1 MAPRRKAAPKPDA
14 VDQGRRRS
22 SRTAGRGIANDPA
35 PAAPAAKIKDLK
47 KANAVARKKDTAESN
62 AVTPGLPVRPTNLI
76 QYLDGFMRRDKSTK
90 QLLAEFKRQ
99 LLADN
104 ILKFEVKPPTA
115 GLQFQQLA
123 RITCIEWHPSQPEL
137 CAFGSKTGE
146 IVLWNS
152 SAPDKRT
159 GTPPMGN
166 GGSVAAMK
174 FLKGDAQRMYTATLL
189 GRVMLQDFGGAQPQ
203 VFSDTNSHEVWFTA
217 LDVCYQQ
224 KLILAGDNV
233 GKVYAF
239 SPEGKVLWPN
249 PVRLHKSKV
258 KHIEFSK
265 KDPNLVLT
273 ASVDHTVKLWDARRL
288 TGQKDF
294 LFSLEHKHGVNSGY
308 FSRVDGNSILTTDQ
322 NSELRVYRG
331 PLWQDV
337 TIIRQP
343 HRQFQHLT
351 AMQATWHP
359 SEDFVVVGRYPDPK
373 FKEKDLRGIDL
384 FDGHAGVMLGKIR
397 SSLALSGIYC
407 LNSFNCSGEI
417 LASGM
422 GTQAVIFGAALEE

>member
-22 SRTAGRGIANDPA
+22 SRTAGHGIANDPA

-239 SPEGKVLWPN
+239 SPEGKVPLSLLFVSSLLADL
-249 PVRLHKSKV
+249 PVESVPSEDSKV
-258 KHIEFSK
+258 RDNLVPLVKSLVSDVRAREVKSLL
-265 KDPNLVLT
+265 DAQMYLEQLVNLAEVVGWCSLVLT
-273 ASVDHTVKLWDARRL
+273 VGSTIVRPTRNAVTRKGKKKKEAATDEVALKQFSVLLAEVEAVAADARSLVGDARVVL
-288 TGQKDF
+288 LAPLMATLSVEEEEPILPSTGDTAKDVHQRIEQSYEE
-294 LFSLEHKHGVNSGY
+294 SLK
-308 FSRVDGNSILTTDQ
+308 
-322 NSELRVYRG
+322 ELG
-331 PLWQDV
+331 ALLD
-337 TIIRQP
+337 TKMK
-343 HRQFQHLT
+343 L
-351 AMQATWHP
+351 
-359 SEDFVVVGRYPDPK
+359 
-373 FKEKDLRGIDL
+373 LR
-384 FDGHAGVMLGKIR
+384 
-397 SSLALSGIYC
+397 SLH
-407 LNSFNCSGEI
+407 
-417 LASGM
+417 
-422 GTQAVIFGAALEE
+422 